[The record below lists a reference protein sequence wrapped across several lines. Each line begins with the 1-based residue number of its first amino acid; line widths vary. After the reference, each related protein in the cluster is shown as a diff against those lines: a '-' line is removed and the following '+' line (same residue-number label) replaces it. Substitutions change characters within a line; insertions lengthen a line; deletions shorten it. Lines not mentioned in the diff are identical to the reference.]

1 MDFLKKDFIF
11 KDVNKLKGVG
21 TQLSKYL
28 KNKGIEKIK
37 DIILNLPYSE
47 TDRSKLVKLNNL
59 EIDKG
64 EPLKGKLLIQM
75 FEKSSLRTR
84 LSFYLAIKQLGGST
98 LTLRPD
104 ELHLAKGGESIQDTA
119 KILSNFGN
127 AFMLRTDSDK
137 KLEEFEKYLSIP
149 IINGL
154 SPSSHPTQILSD
166 IFTVEEI
173 KNKPISNLKITWI
186 GDSNNVLNSLIA
198 ASIKFS
204 FKLNIG
210 CPTKYQPSKI
220 IMKYIKSN
228 NNKIRIL
235 HDPKKAAKGADVIF
249 SDKVISMNDKVNKS
263 KKLGQFKKFKINK
276 KLMSLAKKNCI
287 FLHCLPRGKEVEEDV
302 FLSKQSKVWQQALNR
317 VHVQKSILLYCFGKL
332 R

>member
-1 MDFLKKDFIF
+1 MKHFI
-11 KDVNKLKGVG
+11 DL
-21 TQLSKYL
+21 
-28 KNKGIEKIK
+28 K
-37 DIILNLPYSE
+37 DIPVNDLRKILKDAKSRKNS
-47 TDRSKLVKLNNL
+47 RGKLNIL
-59 EIDKG
+59 EVDNG
-64 EPLKGKLLIQM
+64 APLKGKLLVQM

-104 ELHLAKGGESIQDTA
+104 ELHLSKGGESIEDTA

-127 AFMLRTDSDK
+127 AFMLRTDNDK
-137 KLEEFEKYLSIP
+137 KLKEFKKYLSIP

-166 IFTVEEI
+166 VFTIEEI
-173 KNKPISNLKITWI
+173 KKKLISKLNIAWI

-210 CPTKYQPSKI
+210 CPKEYKPSKEI
-220 IMKYIKSN
+220 LSYIKKN
-228 NNKIRIL
+228 KNKIFIN
-235 HDPKKAAKGADVIF
+235 HDPKETVLGADVIF
-249 SDKVISMNDKVNKS
+249 SDKVISMNDKVNKI
-263 KKLGQFKKFKINK
+263 KKLNHFKRFRINK
-276 KLMSLAKKNCI
+276 KLMSFAKRDCI
-287 FLHCLPRGKEVEEDV
+287 FLHCLPRGSEVDEKV
-302 FLSKQSKVWQQALNR
+302 FLSNQSKVWQQALNR

>member
-1 MDFLKKDFIF
+1 MKHFI
-11 KDVNKLKGVG
+11 NL
-21 TQLSKYL
+21 
-28 KNKGIEKIK
+28 K
-37 DIILNLPYSE
+37 DISAKDLRKII
-47 TDRSKLVKLNNL
+47 TDAKKRKNARKKLNHL
-59 EIDKG
+59 EVDKG
-64 EPLKGKLLIQM
+64 SPLKDKLLIQM

-104 ELHLAKGGESIQDTA
+104 ELHLSKGGESIEDTA

-127 AFMLRTDSDK
+127 AFMLRTDSDE
-137 KLEEFEKYLSIP
+137 KLEEFKKYLTIP

-154 SPSSHPTQILSD
+154 SPSSHATQILSD

-173 KNKPISNLKITWI
+173 KNKPISKLNITWV

-204 FKLNIG
+204 FRLKIG
-210 CPTKYQPSKI
+210 CPKKYQPTNE
-220 IMKYIKSN
+220 IMQYIKRN
-228 NNKIRIL
+228 KNKISF
-235 HDPKKAAKGADVIF
+235 HSDAKNAAIGADVIF
-249 SDKVISMNDKVNKS
+249 TDKVISMNDKVNKV
-263 KKLGQFKKFKINK
+263 KKLNHFKKFKIDK
-276 KLMSLAKKNCI
+276 KLMSFAKKDCI
-287 FLHCLPRGKEVEEDV
+287 FLHCLPRGSEVSDEV
-302 FLSKQSKVWQQALNR
+302 FLGKKSHVWQQALNR

>member
-1 MDFLKKDFIF
+1 MKHFINLQDIPAKDLRKILIDAKKR
-11 KDVNKLKGVG
+11 KTLRK
-21 TQLSKYL
+21 
-28 KNKGIEKIK
+28 
-37 DIILNLPYSE
+37 
-47 TDRSKLVKLNNL
+47 RLNNL
-59 EIDKG
+59 DVDPG
-64 EPLKGKLLIQM
+64 SPLKGNLLIQM

-104 ELHLAKGGESIQDTA
+104 ELHLSKGGESIADTA

-127 AFMLRTDSDK
+127 AFMLRTDNEI
-137 KLEEFEKYLSIP
+137 KLNEFKKYLSIP

-173 KNKPISNLKITWI
+173 KKRKISKLNISWI

-204 FKLNIG
+204 FKLKIG
-210 CPTKYQPSKI
+210 CPKNYQPNKN
-220 IMKYIKSN
+220 IMKYLKRNRS
-228 NNKIRIL
+228 KIHIFN
-235 HDPKKAAKGADVIF
+235 DPKKAAKEADVIF
-249 SDKVISMNDKVNKS
+249 SDKVISMNDKVNKK
-263 KKLGQFKKFKINK
+263 KKLKHFKKFKIDK
-276 KLMSLAKKNCI
+276 KLLSFAKKDCI
-287 FLHCLPRGKEVEEDV
+287 FLHCLPRGKEVDEEI
-302 FLSKQSKVWQQALNR
+302 FSSGKSKVWQQAQNR
-317 VHVQKSILLYCFGKL
+317 IHVQKSILLYCLNKL

>member
-1 MDFLKKDFIF
+1 MKHFINLEDIPAKDLRKILIDAKKR
-11 KDVNKLKGVG
+11 KKARK
-21 TQLSKYL
+21 
-28 KNKGIEKIK
+28 
-37 DIILNLPYSE
+37 
-47 TDRSKLVKLNNL
+47 KLNNL

-64 EPLKGKLLIQM
+64 APLRGKLLIQM

-104 ELHLAKGGESIQDTA
+104 ELHLSKGGESIEDTA

-127 AFMLRTDSDK
+127 AFMLRTDNDF
-137 KLEEFEKYLSIP
+137 KLEEFGKYLSIP

-166 IFTVEEI
+166 VFTVEEI
-173 KNKPISNLKITWI
+173 KKKAISKLSISWI

-198 ASIKFS
+198 ASTKFS
-204 FKLNIG
+204 FKLKIG
-210 CPTKYQPSKI
+210 CPTNYRPNSKI
-220 IMKYIKSN
+220 INYIKKKG
-228 NNKIRIL
+228 NKISIFY
-235 HDPKKAAKGADVIF
+235 DPKKAAEGADVIF
-249 SDKVISMNDKVNKS
+249 SDKVISMNDKVNKR
-263 KKLGQFKKFKINK
+263 KKLSSFKKFTIDK
-276 KLMSLAKKNCI
+276 KLMSFAKKDCI
-287 FLHCLPRGKEVEEDV
+287 FLHCLPRGKEVEEEV
-302 FLSKQSKVWQQALNR
+302 LLSKQSKVWQQALNR